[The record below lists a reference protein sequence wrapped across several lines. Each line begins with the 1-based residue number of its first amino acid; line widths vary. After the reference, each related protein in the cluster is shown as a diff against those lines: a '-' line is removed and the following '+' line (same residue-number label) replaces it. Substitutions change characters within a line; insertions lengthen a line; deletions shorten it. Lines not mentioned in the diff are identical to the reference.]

1 MCQLYVHSH
10 FLGLLG
16 LPHECKMSKYQFD
29 HFIHCSGICILMVK
43 SFQFLVQRGILVVEL
58 KILDN
63 FNICSCNKIV
73 K

>member
-10 FLGLLG
+10 FYGLLG
-16 LPHECKMSKYQFD
+16 LHHECKMSKYQFD
-29 HFIHCSGICILMVK
+29 HFIHYSRIYILMVE
-43 SFQFLVQRGILVVEL
+43 SSQFLVQRDSLVIEL

-63 FNICSCNKIV
+63 FNVCSCNKIV